1 MEANPCDSVKASSD
15 CLENIESW
23 VVLRM
28 CTINFMSKSSLPQNA
43 KAMGILRN
51 EFSWSKS
58 RNETLQS
65 CPRRYWF
72 HYYGSWGGWDWQS
85 DPRTRE
91 IYVLKQL
98 HNRFAWIGVQVHK
111 VLEELLHHLRK
122 SKSLPNYQSIA
133 ENLQNR
139 LRQDYRDSRDAK
151 YRLRPKRFIG
161 LVEHEYQLPV
171 NDEEW
176 RALATQAQTC
186 VENFYRLPLLN
197 QLKDLDYSKWLEL
210 EELFYF
216 KIDGCKIWV
225 SLDACYRSDDQIVLL
240 DWKTG
245 KSHEADHSLQMGI
258 YAMYTSEKWGIQPD
272 LILLKE
278 VFLATGKTREYNSK
292 SLDLEGVQNYV
303 KESIQQMQTLLSRPE
318 QNHAEESN
326 FSFTDDTTQCA
337 QCNFRKVC
345 PKWHAG
351 DSE

>member
-122 SKSLPNYQSIA
+122 SKSLPNYQSVA

-210 EELFYF
+210 EELNYF
-216 KIDGCKIWV
+216 QIDGCKIWV

-245 KSHEADHSLQMGI
+245 KFDEADHSLQMGI

>member
-43 KAMGILRN
+43 KAMGILCN

-122 SKSLPNYQSIA
+122 SKSLPNYQSVA

-151 YRLRPKRFIG
+151 YRLRPKQFIG

-210 EELFYF
+210 EELNYF
-216 KIDGCKIWV
+216 QIDGCKIWV

-245 KSHEADHSLQMGI
+245 KFDEADHSLQMGI

-303 KESIQQMQTLLSRPE
+303 KESIQQMQNLLSRPE

>member
-122 SKSLPNYQSIA
+122 SKSLPNYQSVA

-151 YRLRPKRFIG
+151 YRLRPKQFTG

-210 EELFYF
+210 EELNYF
-216 KIDGCKIWV
+216 QIDGCKIWV

>member
-23 VVLRM
+23 VVHRM

-122 SKSLPNYQSIA
+122 SKSLPNYQSVA

-151 YRLRPKRFIG
+151 YRLQPKRFIG

-210 EELFYF
+210 EELNYF
-216 KIDGCKIWV
+216 QIDGCKIWV

-337 QCNFRKVC
+337 KCNFRKVC

>member
-23 VVLRM
+23 VVHRM
-28 CTINFMSKSSLPQNA
+28 CTINFMSKSSLPQNV

-122 SKSLPNYQSIA
+122 SKSLPNYQSVA

-151 YRLRPKRFIG
+151 YRLQPKRFIG

-210 EELFYF
+210 EELNYF
-216 KIDGCKIWV
+216 QIDGCKIWV
-225 SLDACYRSDDQIVLL
+225 SLDACYRSGDQIVLL

-245 KSHEADHSLQMGI
+245 KFDEADHSLQMGI

>member
-1 MEANPCDSVKASSD
+1 
-15 CLENIESW
+15 
-23 VVLRM
+23 
-28 CTINFMSKSSLPQNA
+28 
-43 KAMGILRN
+43 
-51 EFSWSKS
+51 
-58 RNETLQS
+58 
-65 CPRRYWF
+65 
-72 HYYGSWGGWDWQS
+72 
-85 DPRTRE
+85 
-91 IYVLKQL
+91 
-98 HNRFAWIGVQVHK
+98 
-111 VLEELLHHLRK
+111 
-122 SKSLPNYQSIA
+122 
-133 ENLQNR
+133 
-139 LRQDYRDSRDAK
+139 
-151 YRLRPKRFIG
+151 

-186 VENFYRLPLLN
+186 VENFYHLPLLN

-210 EELFYF
+210 EELNYF
-216 KIDGCKIWV
+216 QIDGCKIWV

-245 KSHEADHSLQMGI
+245 KFDEADHSLQMGI

>member
-210 EELFYF
+210 EELNYF
-216 KIDGCKIWV
+216 QIDGCKIWV

>member
-122 SKSLPNYQSIA
+122 SKSLPNYQSVA

-151 YRLRPKRFIG
+151 YRLRPKQFIG

-210 EELFYF
+210 EELNYF
-216 KIDGCKIWV
+216 QIDGCKIWV

-245 KSHEADHSLQMGI
+245 KFDEADHSLQMGI

-303 KESIQQMQTLLSRPE
+303 KESIQQMQNLLSRPE

>member
-1 MEANPCDSVKASSD
+1 
-15 CLENIESW
+15 
-23 VVLRM
+23 
-28 CTINFMSKSSLPQNA
+28 MSKSSLPQNA

-122 SKSLPNYQSIA
+122 SKSLPNYQSVA

-210 EELFYF
+210 EELNYF
-216 KIDGCKIWV
+216 QIDGCKIWV

-278 VFLATGKTREYNSK
+278 VFLAT
-292 SLDLEGVQNYV
+292 
-303 KESIQQMQTLLSRPE
+303 
-318 QNHAEESN
+318 
-326 FSFTDDTTQCA
+326 
-337 QCNFRKVC
+337 
-345 PKWHAG
+345 
-351 DSE
+351 